1 MLSHTSKSY
10 SFDHRAN
17 GYSRGEGF
25 GILIL
30 KRLKDALRDGN
41 TIRAV
46 IRSTGSNQDGHTPGI
61 TMPSSVSQEVLIRE
75 TYEKAGLSMEPTR
88 YFEAHGTGTPVG
100 DPLEAT
106 ALGAAFRKIRKNDDP
121 LIVGAVKSNIGQYVY
136 PKSENFLNISAH
148 L

>member
-1 MLSHTSKSY
+1 MNMLSHTSKSC
-10 SFDHRAN
+10 SFDYRAN

-25 GILIL
+25 GVLIL

-46 IRSTGSNQDGHTPGI
+46 IRSTGSNQDGHTPGM
-61 TMPSSVSQEVLIRE
+61 TMSSNVSQFEALIRE

-106 ALGAAFRKIRKNDDP
+106 ALGTAFRKIRKDNDS
-121 LIVGAVKSNIGQYVY
+121 LIVGAVKVILDSTYI
-136 PKSENFLNISAH
+136 
-148 L
+148 